1 MAWYV
6 RTGQLLMKR
15 NAVWRYCLAVAA
27 LVMLSACQAMGEN
40 VDGTIQADLQRYE
53 TESAELAVT
62 AVARRTEVAAT
73 ADASGTRVAQ
83 DRNVNQQIYQTLVA
97 GSTPT
102 VALIAGESPAEVRQ
116 EALQH
121 STSGFD
127 VGDRLF
133 IKTGVSD
140 QIDGSGCV
148 VNPRSSF
155 PASTQAIYAT
165 VRAYNVQAGTPMRA
179 QWLREA
185 EMVMEEHWAID
196 QSRSEY
202 CLWFRLDSSQAQFI
216 PGAWSVILTVDA
228 ENFPL
233 EDPTTF
239 FITES

>member
-1 MAWYV
+1 MRCTA
-6 RTGQLLMKR
+6 L
-15 NAVWRYCLAVAA
+15 WRYCLAIAA
-27 LVMLSACQAMGEN
+27 LILLGACQGMGED

-53 TESAELAVT
+53 TESAELSVT
-62 AVARRTEVAAT
+62 AIARRTEVAAT
-73 ADASGTRVAQ
+73 ADVSGTRVAQ

-102 VALIAGESPAEVRQ
+102 VALIAGEAAEVRQ

-140 QIDGSGCV
+140 QVDGSGCV

-155 PASTQAIYAT
+155 PTSTQALYAT

-179 QWLREA
+179 QWLWEG

-196 QSRSEY
+196 QSRADY
-202 CLWFRLDSSQAQFI
+202 CLWFRLDSSQAQFT

-239 FITES
+239 FITGS